1 MSKEKEYFN
10 PYVLTIFKVI
20 RVYLKSASVN
30 YKEVL
35 KWLEAL
41 NPNELSEEVYNFQDS
56 DGQDREMASKKEFY
70 YQYKTKAL
78 EKLQRYEECIKVCEE
93 AFNSIEQFH
102 YRNHIWIKTRLYFSK
117 CMEADSDIVEDEISK
132 YKKLAYKENQWF
144 MYHKLS
150 LICWR
155 YGKMEDALLYTNKAL
170 TCKFEFEKMNK
181 LLQDVALLWEYKGNI
196 LNAKIYY
203 EASGYYRN
211 RNGWKMTEELEFAI
225 SKYNLNINKRPDTK
239 LLQKIAT
246 EYVTQIEG
254 ENEQV
259 VVGKI
264 LKINGDYG
272 FINVRGQKDNVYFK
286 IRDVLNS
293 NLLSVGSIVEFKM
306 IKTDKGNRALN
317 IKIRGNK
324 NGRNMYK

>member
-1 MSKEKEYFN
+1 
-10 PYVLTIFKVI
+10 
-20 RVYLKSASVN
+20 
-30 YKEVL
+30 
-35 KWLEAL
+35 
-41 NPNELSEEVYNFQDS
+41 
-56 DGQDREMASKKEFY
+56 
-70 YQYKTKAL
+70 
-78 EKLQRYEECIKVCEE
+78 
-93 AFNSIEQFH
+93 
-102 YRNHIWIKTRLYFSK
+102 
-117 CMEADSDIVEDEISK
+117 MEADSDSVENEISK
-132 YKKLAYKENQWF
+132 YKKLAYKENHWF

-155 YGKMEDALLYTNKAL
+155 YGKMEEALLYANKAL

-181 LLQDVALLWEYKGNI
+181 LLQDVALLWEHKGNI
-196 LNAKIYY
+196 MNAKIYY
-203 EASGYYRN
+203 EASVYYRN

-225 SKYNLNINKRPDTK
+225 SKYNLNINSRPNVN
-239 LLQKIAT
+239 LIQKIAT
-246 EYVTQIEG
+246 EYVKQIEG
-254 ENEQV
+254 ENEQ

-272 FINVRGQKDNVYFK
+272 FINVREQKDKVYFK

-293 NLLSVGSIVEFKM
+293 NLLSVGNIVEFKM